1 MALCFFDR
9 CCLFPDV
16 LLLCPQCVEEVEHVH
31 RPPHVGLSHLP
42 IADRCHEA
50 MVPGL
55 YAGDALGVVLGEGW
69 PFALSAFVVA
79 LGEELREAAL

>member
-31 RPPHVGLSHLP
+31 RPPHVGLAHLP
-42 IADRCHEA
+42 IADRCHES
-50 MVPGL
+50 MVSGL
-55 YAGDALGVVLGEGW
+55 YAGNPLGVELGW
-69 PFALSAFVVA
+69 PCVLSAFVVA